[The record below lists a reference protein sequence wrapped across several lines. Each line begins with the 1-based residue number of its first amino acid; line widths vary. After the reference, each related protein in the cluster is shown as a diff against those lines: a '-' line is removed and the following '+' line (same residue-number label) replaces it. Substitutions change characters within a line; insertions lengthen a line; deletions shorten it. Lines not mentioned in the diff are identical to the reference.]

1 MANEM
6 SVSMQLSSKDTAITD
21 LNKIKSCDAHNNRKY
36 KNNKNECINDELTQ
50 YNEILLGTDNIT
62 NDIKEFYK
70 REFAEATY
78 NYNKNQKD
86 ERRKIVDY
94 LDKMEKDKKS
104 NIAVEFI
111 FQVGNAE
118 DWKDKSIEEKQKTIE
133 IFKKAIPLLEKRN
146 IKCFSA
152 IVHLDET
159 NPHLH
164 ILAVPVI
171 ENQKR
176 GLEKQVSQNK
186 VITPDVLIDLRKEVE
201 DTFINEYNKV
211 FNDNKTIKRGSEIP
225 YHLSVEDY
233 KKTKKVLEVAKKVK
247 DKVLLKEAVEK
258 DLEKVSK
265 DYEKKMKIYNENT
278 NKLTKLEN
286 ALDEDYNNI
295 TKLETTIEATSNKI
309 AMLEDERNKMNT
321 TVQDLQDN
329 IKDLEEKKNE
339 NNSIFE
345 KYNKDIEETREK
357 IDNLKKEFNRL
368 EDERLEKEKENQE
381 QKERIEEQ
389 NRIKREQ
396 QEILEK
402 LENAEK
408 TNAEKKK
415 KLKDFEAE
423 NRELQEKIE
432 TAESNKI
439 SNTNYLTKLENEMQD
454 LDNSYSEDNEALDKL
469 KTFKKTLHNLQKND
483 DYVIQAKFK
492 KLDMFRDTL
501 SDVIDN
507 VTEFAMSIKEAFKT
521 IKNTLEN
528 SVEENTLV
536 EDINSIISPEL
547 KTGMEDFNSFYEEKR
562 KDKIKDTIE
571 EIKEIEIEKDFF

>member
-6 SVSMQLSSKDTAITD
+6 SISMQLSSKDTAITD

-36 KNNKNECINDELTQ
+36 MKNKNECINDELTQ
-50 YNEILLGTDNIT
+50 YNEILLGTDNIN

-86 ERRKIVDY
+86 ERRKVVDY

-111 FQVGNAE
+111 FQLGNVD

-152 IVHLDET
+152 VVHLDET

-176 GLEKQVSQNK
+176 GLSKQVSQNK

-201 DTFINEYNKV
+201 DTFITEYNKV

-258 DLEKVSK
+258 DLEKLTK

-278 NKLTKLEN
+278 NKLTMLET
-286 ALDEDYNNI
+286 ALNEDYNNI
-295 TKLETTIEATSNKI
+295 TKLENDLEATSNKLT
-309 AMLEDERNKMNT
+309 MLEDERNKMNT
-321 TVQDLQDN
+321 VVQDLQDN
-329 IKDLEEKKNE
+329 IKDLEEKKSE

-345 KYNKDIEETREK
+345 KYNKDIEETRDK
-357 IDNLKKEFNRL
+357 IKHLKEEYNKL
-368 EDERLEKEKENQE
+368 ENERLEETKKNEDIK
-381 QKERIEEQ
+381 RDIEEQ

-396 QEILEK
+396 QDILEK
-402 LENAEK
+402 LENTEK
-408 TNAEKKK
+408 SNIEKKK
-415 KLKDFEAE
+415 KLKEIEAE
-423 NRELQEKIE
+423 NRDIQEKIE
-432 TAESNKI
+432 NAESNKI
-439 SNTNYLTKLENEMQD
+439 SSSNYLTKLENEMQD
-454 LDNSYSEDNEALDKL
+454 LDNSYSEEKEALDKL

-483 DYVIQAKFK
+483 DFVIQAKFK
-492 KLDMFRDTL
+492 KLDMFRDSL

-547 KTGMEDFNSFYEEKR
+547 KTGMEDFNSFYEEKQ
-562 KDKIKDTIE
+562 KDKLKDTIE
-571 EIKEIEIEKDFF
+571 EIKEIEIEKDLF